1 MTASGKRRHLSV
13 VPDVPMIVR
22 PSERRG
28 RRAVASY
35 HLRVELD
42 DVSPPIWR
50 QFVVPSNLFLNEL
63 HPIVQTVMGWQDSH
77 LHSWVGGEPP
87 ASERYEMR
95 DSADEDYVNEDDEV
109 REDRVRLDQV
119 LAEPGELLSY
129 LYDFGDGWEHTIVL
143 ERVETGGPAPTV
155 TCLAGARACPPE
167 DCGGPGGYDDLLK
180 VLATPSHP
188 GHHDA
193 GAWVGPGFAP
203 ESFAADVV
211 NRNLRLEA
219 VIRDHGPVTDSK
231 FAELLRRIPHQS
243 APHLFSLLEH
253 AHLTDRLGDI
263 KETQDKAT
271 LHLRWFLQRIGSDGI
286 TLTQAGYLP
295 PAVVAE
301 MRQTLPG
308 FDDWPATSNRES
320 DQRPIHLLREYA
332 KTLGLVRKY
341 KGKLVRT
348 NLGTSMANDRFR
360 LWCHLIDRLPLGSE
374 QIEREAGYLVLFTL
388 AAGTSSDERRDVV
401 AEGLAAL
408 GWQTSDGTIV
418 GREELFWIARPTITF
433 LELTGAMVEGWV
445 QRDQPMDP
453 EWGRL
458 FAQMVLS
465 M

>member
-22 PSERRG
+22 PSARRG
-28 RRAVASY
+28 RRDVASY
-35 HLRVELD
+35 HLRIELD
-42 DVSPPIWR
+42 EVTPPIWR
-50 QFVVPSNLFLNEL
+50 QFVVPSNLFLHEL

-95 DSADEDYVNEDDEV
+95 ESIDEGFADEDDELCEDA
-109 REDRVRLDQV
+109 VRLDQV

-129 LYDFGDGWEHTIVL
+129 LYDFGDGWDHTIVL
-143 ERVETGGPAPTV
+143 ERIDADGSAPTIACV
-155 TCLAGARACPPE
+155 AGARACPPE
-167 DCGGPGGYDDLLK
+167 DCGGPGGYTDLLK

-203 ESFAADVV
+203 ESFGVDVV

-231 FAELLRRIPHQS
+231 LADLLRRIPHQA
-243 APHLFSLLEH
+243 APHVFSLLEH
-253 AHLTDRLGDI
+253 AGLTDRRVGI
-263 KETQDKAT
+263 EAAQDMAT
-271 LHLRWFLQRIGSDGI
+271 RHLRWFLQRIGPDGI

-295 PAVVAE
+295 PVVVAE

-308 FDDWPATSNRES
+308 FDEWPATSNRET
-320 DQRPIHLLREYA
+320 DQRPVHLLREYA

-348 NLGTSMANDRFR
+348 NLGSSMAGDVVKMWR
-360 LWCHLIDRLPLGSE
+360 HLLERLPLGTD
-374 QIEREAGYLVLFTL
+374 QVEREAGYLVLFTL
-388 AAGTSSDERRDVV
+388 AAGTSSDERRDAI

-408 GWQTSDGTIV
+408 GWRTSDGTVV

-433 LELTGAMVEGWV
+433 LELIGAMVEGYR

-453 EWGRL
+453 QWGRL